1 MERNPW
7 YFNLFEDENLKT
19 RCHMDMETLEEQLEA
34 FKRCSMEL
42 IDLEITKAKSPRRD
56 HQEEITKA
64 VISSLNGITRWIENV
79 LSTYH
84 QEE

>member
-1 MERNPW
+1 
-7 YFNLFEDENLKT
+7 
-19 RCHMDMETLEEQLEA
+19 MDMENLEEQLKA

-64 VISSLNGITRWIENV
+64 VISNLNGLTRWIENV

>member
-1 MERNPW
+1 
-7 YFNLFEDENLKT
+7 
-19 RCHMDMETLEEQLEA
+19 MDMESLEQQSKA

-64 VISSLNGITRWIENV
+64 AISRLNGITRWIENV

-84 QEE
+84 QKNDWQNWPRKWKLDRWKQD